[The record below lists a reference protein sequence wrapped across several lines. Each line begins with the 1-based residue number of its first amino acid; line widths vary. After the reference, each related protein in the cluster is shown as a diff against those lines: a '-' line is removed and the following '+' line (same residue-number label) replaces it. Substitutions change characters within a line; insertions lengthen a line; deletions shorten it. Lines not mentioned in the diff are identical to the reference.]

1 MPRIADF
8 THLYRGPHKELAGWR
23 IRLYRLA
30 SGVTVVVA
38 SELPG
43 KVPRDRRAALVEALA
58 MEIRRLYVASGA
70 AMRWIEHE
78 RGERETFDEVLFQ
91 WDGDASA
98 EPERRPMSREQVE
111 ELIGEALGEREG

>member
-8 THLYRGPHKELAGWR
+8 THLYRGPQKMLAGWR

-30 SGVTVVVA
+30 SGLTVVVA

-43 KVPRDRRAALVEALA
+43 NVPRDRRAALVEALA
-58 MEIRRLYVASGA
+58 AEIRRLYVASGA
-70 AMRWIEHE
+70 AMLWIEHE
-78 RGERETFDEVLFQ
+78 RGENETFDQVLFP
-91 WDGDASA
+91 WDSRASA

-111 ELIGEALGEREG
+111 ALIGEALE